1 MLVYK
6 IILEQFKVFKSALN
20 KKETAD
26 KFNNLQIPIKEHFI
40 KCIIFPNS
48 IANKHWKEEL
58 SIFLNENV
66 NREFNFND
74 GIPYVYRDMG
84 VDDSFFIKN
93 DKKNIF
99 PIILTHLN
107 PDFYKTYAFRKLKVY
122 YLNELPLPQESEKM
136 IDLLKKRD
144 DIEKNGG
151 DDVISRYMLHFHND
165 YSNRNR

>member
-58 SIFLNENV
+58 SIFLNELLKYTPKEYKLADSFINNYFICYFDSLNEV
-66 NREFNFND
+66 EYTVKHIMYEYPNE
-74 GIPYVYRDMG
+74 IPYNVSSNFIYDKWVKLTSEFRIKSANGDKF
-84 VDDSFFIKN
+84 SF
-93 DKKNIF
+93 
-99 PIILTHLN
+99 
-107 PDFYKTYAFRKLKVY
+107 Y
-122 YLNELPLPQESEKM
+122 
-136 IDLLKKRD
+136 DLYFL
-144 DIEKNGG
+144 
-151 DDVISRYMLHFHND
+151 S
-165 YSNRNR
+165 